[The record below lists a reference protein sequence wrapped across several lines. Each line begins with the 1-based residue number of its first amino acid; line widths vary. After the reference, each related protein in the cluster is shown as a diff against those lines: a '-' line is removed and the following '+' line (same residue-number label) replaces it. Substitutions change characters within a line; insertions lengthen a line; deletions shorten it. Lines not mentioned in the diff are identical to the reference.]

1 MLMSRRPIATTRGR
15 SSGRLSNTVGRPSGS
30 RAVVTRPRGLWN
42 SHSRVRSRAG
52 SGSPS
57 TVILSLSVTLTAGEF
72 EHRAVERD
80 AAFGDHRL
88 GVAARRDAGAGDH
101 LGDAVLLRRL
111 RLRLRGG
118 GALVAGAAAIGPA
131 VVPAVVGHAGLIA
144 EPEWRGER
152 TRTTP
157 ARRRSIRW
165 AWRSPRRAPRQ
176 HGARCRSAPS
186 SSRTAR
192 SSPRRGTAP
201 ARSRIPR
208 PMPRCWRSAPPAR
221 RSATSASRAATST

>member
-1 MLMSRRPIATTRGR
+1 M
-15 SSGRLSNTVGRPSGS
+15 
-30 RAVVTRPRGLWN
+30 WN

-72 EHRAVERD
+72 EHGAVERD

-88 GVAARRDAGAGDH
+88 GVAARRDAGARDH
-101 LGDAVLLRRL
+101 LGDAVLLRRLRL

-144 EPEWRGER
+144 EPGWRGER
-152 TRTTP
+152 T
-157 ARRRSIRW
+157 
-165 AWRSPRRAPRQ
+165 
-176 HGARCRSAPS
+176 
-186 SSRTAR
+186 
-192 SSPRRGTAP
+192 
-201 ARSRIPR
+201 
-208 PMPRCWRSAPPAR
+208 
-221 RSATSASRAATST
+221 